1 MERRK
6 PKAVF
11 MAFGT
16 KGDVYPLAAIA
27 AAFARDQK
35 QYDVMLIT
43 HSAHESLS
51 THLAEKHVQYCP
63 VSSPPVLCADQNND
77 TEGLNNQF
85 GSNYENWTAIVRGEY
100 IFLMG
105 LLISGKA
112 ESSFF
117 LQKKKVTRD
126 LRQECYA
133 LIERIFGDGPGLD
146 GDLIV
151 INFFALEG
159 WSLAESFC
167 VRCIVAAPYVV
178 PYSAPA
184 TFESQFQIE
193 LPLLYKYLIDAPS
206 GKVCWKDVI
215 HWMWPLFTENWGSW
229 RNDVLHL
236 SPCPFTDPV
245 TGIPTWH
252 DRPQSP
258 LVMYGFSKEVVECP
272 EYWPS
277 KVLVCGFWFLPIEWQ
292 FTCKKCRKISLHDSS
307 DDLCPSHLELQNF
320 IKTTPIFIGLS
331 SIGSMGFL
339 KNPYAFICVLQTVLS
354 TTNYRFILFTAR
366 YEPLES
372 IVRTIAAEA
381 SFEQK
386 KWSDDCVPLCNGRLL
401 CFSGSVPYGWLFPKC
416 AAVIHHGGSGTT
428 AAALQAGTPQVV
440 CPFILDQFYWAE
452 RMHWLGVSPEPLSR
466 NHLLPDKNDNTSIH
480 EAARVLSLAIHDA
493 LSSTVKA
500 RAAEIAERILLECS
514 TTWWQCSGRLIT
526 KNAILQ
532 KDQYSTISRMTMW

>member
-1 MERRK
+1 KEPRKKYQLEEQRKMERRK

-27 AAFARDQK
+27 TAFACDQN

-51 THLAEKHVQYCP
+51 IHLAQKHVQFWP
-63 VSSPPVLCADQNND
+63 VSSLPVLSADQTD
-77 TEGLNNQF
+77 SE
-85 GSNYENWTAIVRGEY
+85 
-100 IFLMG
+100 
-105 LLISGKA
+105 

-117 LQKKKVTRD
+117 LQKKKATRD
-126 LRQECYA
+126 HRQECYS
-133 LIERIFGDGPGLD
+133 LIERIFGDGPTLD
-146 GDLIV
+146 GDLIM

-178 PYSAPA
+178 PYSAPS
-184 TFESQFQIE
+184 TFERQFQLE
-193 LPLLYKYLIDAPS
+193 LPLLYRYLIDAPS

-258 LVMYGFSKEVVECP
+258 LVIHMLYSWMLLAKFDFPRSVISLLNLSLDSMFNHLIKFSVLTA
-272 EYWPS
+272 YWPP

-292 FTCKKCRKISLHDSS
+292 FTCKKCRDISLHDSS
-307 DDLCPSHLELQNF
+307 GHQYAKDDLCASHLELQNF
-320 IKTTPIFIGLS
+320 IKAAPIFIGLS

-339 KNPYAFICVLQTVLS
+339 KDPYAFICILQTVLS
-354 TTNYRFILFTAR
+354 TTNYRFILFTAG

-372 IVRTIAAEA
+372 IVRRISTEA
-381 SFEQK
+381 SFELK
-386 KWSDDCVPLCNGRLL
+386 NCRDDCVPLCNGRLL
-401 CFSGSVPYGWLFPKC
+401 CFFGSVPYRWLFPKC

-428 AAALQAGTPQVV
+428 AAALRAGTPQVV
-440 CPFILDQFYWAE
+440 CPFMLDQFYWAE

-466 NHLLPDKNDNTSIH
+466 NHLLPDKNDDTSIH
-480 EAARVLSLAIHDA
+480 EAARLLSMAIHDA
-493 LSSTVKA
+493 LSPTVKA
-500 RAAEIAERILLECS
+500 RAAEVAQRILLED
-514 TTWWQCSGRLIT
+514 GVAE
-526 KNAILQ
+526 AIKHMKEELGLN
-532 KDQYSTISRMTMW
+532 

>member
-77 TEGLNNQF
+77 TE
-85 GSNYENWTAIVRGEY
+85 
-100 IFLMG
+100 
-105 LLISGKA
+105 GKA

-206 GKVCWKDVI
+206 G
-215 HWMWPLFTENWGSW
+215 
-229 RNDVLHL
+229 
-236 SPCPFTDPV
+236 
-245 TGIPTWH
+245 
-252 DRPQSP
+252 
-258 LVMYGFSKEVVECP
+258 
-272 EYWPS
+272 
-277 KVLVCGFWFLPIEWQ
+277 
-292 FTCKKCRKISLHDSS
+292 
-307 DDLCPSHLELQNF
+307 
-320 IKTTPIFIGLS
+320 
-331 SIGSMGFL
+331 
-339 KNPYAFICVLQTVLS
+339 
-354 TTNYRFILFTAR
+354 
-366 YEPLES
+366 
-372 IVRTIAAEA
+372 
-381 SFEQK
+381 
-386 KWSDDCVPLCNGRLL
+386 
-401 CFSGSVPYGWLFPKC
+401 
-416 AAVIHHGGSGTT
+416 
-428 AAALQAGTPQVV
+428 
-440 CPFILDQFYWAE
+440 
-452 RMHWLGVSPEPLSR
+452 
-466 NHLLPDKNDNTSIH
+466 
-480 EAARVLSLAIHDA
+480 
-493 LSSTVKA
+493 
-500 RAAEIAERILLECS
+500 LLEGC
-514 TTWWQCSGRLIT
+514 
-526 KNAILQ
+526 
-532 KDQYSTISRMTMW
+532 YSLDVAPFHRKLGIMEK

>member
-1 MERRK
+1 MDSCGCGFSFTNHRN
-6 PKAVF
+6 PLT
-11 MAFGT
+11 FGSH
-16 KGDVYPLAAIA
+16 GGLLNCLA
-27 AAFARDQK
+27 
-35 QYDVMLIT
+35 
-43 HSAHESLS
+43 SLS

-146 GDLIV
+146 DFLDGLGRVEPCRKFLCPLHCSCSLCCSIQFCKSINDLELLLTFRAQI
-151 INFFALEG
+151 IE
-159 WSLAESFC
+159 
-167 VRCIVAAPYVV
+167 VAIIIKHVKKTELQC
-178 PYSAPA
+178 SNEKLFAPA

-272 EYWPS
+272 
-277 KVLVCGFWFLPIEWQ
+277 
-292 FTCKKCRKISLHDSS
+292 
-307 DDLCPSHLELQNF
+307 
-320 IKTTPIFIGLS
+320 
-331 SIGSMGFL
+331 
-339 KNPYAFICVLQTVLS
+339 
-354 TTNYRFILFTAR
+354 
-366 YEPLES
+366 
-372 IVRTIAAEA
+372 
-381 SFEQK
+381 
-386 KWSDDCVPLCNGRLL
+386 
-401 CFSGSVPYGWLFPKC
+401 
-416 AAVIHHGGSGTT
+416 GT
-428 AAALQAGTPQVV
+428 
-440 CPFILDQFYWAE
+440 
-452 RMHWLGVSPEPLSR
+452 
-466 NHLLPDKNDNTSIH
+466 
-480 EAARVLSLAIHDA
+480 
-493 LSSTVKA
+493 
-500 RAAEIAERILLECS
+500 ILLNHKIGIMSYSSC
-514 TTWWQCSGRLIT
+514 G
-526 KNAILQ
+526 NILRG
-532 KDQYSTISRMTMW
+532 DE

>member
-1 MERRK
+1 MDRRK
-6 PKAVF
+6 TKAVF

-27 AAFARDQK
+27 AAFASDQK

-43 HSAHESLS
+43 HATHQSLGS
-51 THLAEKHVQYCP
+51 HLAEKDVQYYP
-63 VSSPPVLCADQNND
+63 VSSPPVLSADQNND
-77 TEGLNNQF
+77 AEGNA
-85 GSNYENWTAIVRGEY
+85 G
-100 IFLMG
+100 
-105 LLISGKA
+105 
-112 ESSFF
+112 SSFF
-117 LQKKKVTRD
+117 LQKRKVTRD
-126 LRQECYA
+126 HRQECHS
-133 LIERIFGDGPGLD
+133 LIERIFGDGPSLD

-184 TFESQFQIE
+184 TFEGQFLRG
-193 LPLLYKYLIDAPS
+193 LPLLYKYLNDAPS

-215 HWMWPLFTENWGSW
+215 HWMWPLFSENWGSW
-229 RNDVLHL
+229 RSVDLHL

-252 DRPQSP
+252 ERPQSP

-272 EYWPS
+272 AYWPS
-277 KVLVCGFWFLPIEWQ
+277 KVRVCGFWFLPIEWQ
-292 FTCKKCRKISLHDSS
+292 FTCKKCRELSVYDSFGHQQAK
-307 DDLCPSHLELQNF
+307 DDLCSNHIELQNF
-320 IKTTPIFIGLS
+320 IKTMPIFIGLS

-339 KNPYAFICVLQTVLS
+339 KDPYAFICVLQTVLN
-354 TTNYRFILFTAR
+354 TTNYRFILFTAG

-372 IVRTIAAEA
+372 TIHTIAAEG

-386 KWSDDCVPLCNGRLL
+386 SWGEDCVYLSNGRLL
-401 CFSGSVPYGWLFPKC
+401 CFSGSVPYRWLFPKC

-440 CPFILDQFYWAE
+440 CPFMLDQFYWAE
-452 RMHWLGVSPEPLSR
+452 RMHWLGVSPEPLRR
-466 NHLLPDKNDNTSIH
+466 NHLFPDKSDDRSVQETAHVI
-480 EAARVLSLAIHDA
+480 SLAIHDA
-493 LSSTVKA
+493 LSSIVKA
-500 RAAEIAERILLECS
+500 RAAEIAERISLEDGVS
-514 TTWWQCSGRLIT
+514 E
-526 KNAILQ
+526 AIKCIKEELGLN
-532 KDQYSTISRMTMW
+532 

>member
-77 TEGLNNQF
+77 TE
-85 GSNYENWTAIVRGEY
+85 
-100 IFLMG
+100 
-105 LLISGKA
+105 GKA

-272 EYWPS
+272 
-277 KVLVCGFWFLPIEWQ
+277 
-292 FTCKKCRKISLHDSS
+292 
-307 DDLCPSHLELQNF
+307 
-320 IKTTPIFIGLS
+320 
-331 SIGSMGFL
+331 
-339 KNPYAFICVLQTVLS
+339 
-354 TTNYRFILFTAR
+354 AR

-480 EAARVLSLAIHDA
+480 EAARVLSLTIHDA

-500 RAAEIAERILLECS
+500 RAAEIAERILLEMAHAKTYMVGGEFGWNYTVNM
-514 TTWWQCSGRLIT
+514 TTWPNGKSFRTGDILGWEGCIDKLNQMWMQRHAQITDSGGRKKSKAHELGIQCFNGFP
-526 KNAILQ
+526 Q
-532 KDQYSTISRMTMW
+532 KPMDVN

>member
-1 MERRK
+1 MEKRK
-6 PKAVF
+6 AKAVF

-27 AAFARDQK
+27 AAFACDQK
-35 QYDVMLIT
+35 QYHVMLIT

-51 THLAEKHVQYCP
+51 PHLAEKQVQFCP
-63 VSSPPVLCADQNND
+63 VSSPPVLSADQNDD
-77 TEGLNNQF
+77 TE
-85 GSNYENWTAIVRGEY
+85 
-100 IFLMG
+100 
-105 LLISGKA
+105 GKA

-117 LQKKKVTRD
+117 LQKRKVTRD
-126 LRQECYA
+126 HRQECYS
-133 LIERIFGDGPGLD
+133 LIERIFGDGPSLD

-159 WSLAESFC
+159 WSLAESFR
-167 VRCIVAAPYVV
+167 VRCVVAAPYVV

-193 LPLLYKYLIDAPS
+193 LPLLYKYLVDAPS
-206 GKVCWKDVI
+206 GKVCWKDVT

-236 SPCPFTDPV
+236 STCPFTDPV
-245 TGIPTWH
+245 TSIPTWH

-258 LVMYGFSKEVVECP
+258 LV
-272 EYWPS
+272 
-277 KVLVCGFWFLPIEWQ
+277 IE
-292 FTCKKCRKISLHDSS
+292 ISVYAKDA
-307 DDLCPSHLELQNF
+307 LCPSHLELQNF
-320 IKTTPIFIGLS
+320 MQTAPVFVGLS

-339 KNPYAFICVLQTVLS
+339 KDPRAFICVLQNVLS
-354 TTNYRFILFTAR
+354 TTNYRFILFTAG
-366 YEPLES
+366 YEPLEA

-386 KWSDDCVPLCNGRLL
+386 NWSDDCLPLFNGQLL

-428 AAALQAGTPQVV
+428 AAALQAGKPQVV
-440 CPFILDQFYWAE
+440 CPFMLDQFYWAE
-452 RMHWLGVSPEPLSR
+452 RMHWLGVSPEPLNR
-466 NHLLPDKNDNTSIH
+466 NHLLPDKNDNTSVQ
-480 EAARVLSLAIHDA
+480 EAACVLSLSIHAA

-500 RAAEIAERILLECS
+500 RAAEIAERILLEDGVS
-514 TTWWQCSGRLIT
+514 EAVKYLKEELGL
-526 KNAILQ
+526 N
-532 KDQYSTISRMTMW
+532 

>member
-1 MERRK
+1 MYLWEKRKMERRK

-27 AAFARDQK
+27 AAFACDQN

-51 THLAEKHVQYCP
+51 THLAQKYVQFWP
-63 VSSPPVLCADQNND
+63 VSSPPVLCADQTD
-77 TEGLNNQF
+77 TEGN
-85 GSNYENWTAIVRGEY
+85 V
-100 IFLMG
+100 
-105 LLISGKA
+105 

-117 LQKKKVTRD
+117 LQKRKITRD
-126 LRQECYA
+126 HRLECYS
-133 LIERIFGDGPGLD
+133 LIERIFGDGPSLD

-167 VRCIVAAPYVV
+167 VRCFVAAPYVV
-178 PYSAPA
+178 PYSAPS
-184 TFESQFQIE
+184 TFESHFQIE

-215 HWMWPLFTENWGSW
+215 HWMWPLFTEHWGSW

-272 EYWPS
+272 AYWPS
-277 KVLVCGFWFLPIEWQ
+277 KVLVSGFWFLPIEWQ
-292 FTCKKCRKISLHDSS
+292 FTCKKCRDISVHDSS
-307 DDLCPSHLELQNF
+307 GHQYAKDDLCPSHLELQNF

-339 KNPYAFICVLQTVLS
+339 KDPYAFICVLQTVLS
-354 TTNYRFILFTAR
+354 TTDYRFILFTAG

-372 IVRTIAAEA
+372 IVRTIATEA
-381 SFEQK
+381 SFETTN
-386 KWSDDCVPLCNGRLL
+386 WSEDCVPLCDGRLL

-440 CPFILDQFYWAE
+440 CPFVLDQFYWAE
-452 RMHWLGVSPEPLSR
+452 RMHWLGVSPEPLGR
-466 NHLLPDKNDNTSIH
+466 NHLLPDRNDNTSIQ
-480 EAARVLSLAIHDA
+480 EAARLLSLAIHDA

-500 RAAEIAERILLECS
+500 RAAEVAERISHQDGVSE
-514 TTWWQCSGRLIT
+514 
-526 KNAILQ
+526 AIKYMKEELGLN
-532 KDQYSTISRMTMW
+532 